1 MSEKRA
7 ISKGLWAPIHTPK
20 RGAEW
25 INWRCVR
32 TTRKAA
38 RSALL
43 EGIAPERHGPHLEN
57 TRFAR
62 VTITEDEHG

>member
-7 ISKGLWAPIHTPK
+7 ISKNLWSPIHTPA
-20 RGAEW
+20 RGNPW

-38 RSALL
+38 KEALL
-43 EGIAPERHGPHLEN
+43 ENIAPEHHERHLNGV
-57 TRFAR
+57 RFAR
-62 VTITEDEHG
+62 VTITEDAHD